1 MSRRSFTTVMISLIA
16 LTNVSAALIDR
27 VAITVGNRVIT
38 ELRLDEEL
46 RVTALLN
53 HQSIV
58 RDLAARRAAADRLIQ
73 RMLIEREMQSNHY
86 PEPTEMEVGLYV
98 DEVRKSLF
106 GQSAGDS
113 QLAAY
118 QLTEP
123 VLREHLASQLMLM
136 KFIEFRFRPEAEV
149 SDAEIQDYYN
159 REIASAAQSHRG
171 SAPSFKNSEDTI
183 RLALT
188 EQHIDASLGQWIEE
202 TRKQLSIIYQ
212 DKSLQ

>member
-1 MSRRSFTTVMISLIA
+1 MSRRSLTTVIISLVA
-16 LTNVSAALIDR
+16 LTNMTAALVDR

-86 PEPTEMEVGLYV
+86 PEPTKNELDLYI

-106 GQSAGDS
+106 GVTSVDS
-113 QLAAY
+113 QLASY

-123 VLREHLASQLMLM
+123 ILREHLASQLMLM

-159 REIASAAQSHRG
+159 REMLAGAQARG
-171 SAPSFKNSEDTI
+171 GSVPAFKDSEDTI
-183 RLALT
+183 RLTLT
-188 EQHIDASLGQWIEE
+188 EQHVDASLGQWIEE
-202 TRKQLSIIYQ
+202 TRKQLNIIYQ